1 MTRLLRR
8 SPVRE
13 RFLAVAALV
22 VVAACGSSEDAPG
35 EGGSAGDTG
44 TSLTIVVTP
53 DKGVPPKT
61 YTLTC
66 DPAGGDHPQP
76 PQACDAL
83 ADAGAEIFDPL
94 PNDAVCTLLYGGP
107 QTATVSGTYQGRVV
121 DADFN
126 REDGC
131 QTVRWD
137 TLGTTFFAVPML

>member
-1 MTRLLRR
+1 MTRPLRR

-13 RFLAVAALV
+13 RLLAVAALV
-22 VVAACGSSEDAPG
+22 ALAACGSSEDAPG
-35 EGGSAGDTG
+35 DGGSAGDTG

-53 DKGVPPKT
+53 DEGVTAKT

-83 ADAGAEIFDPL
+83 DEAGAEIFDPV
-94 PNDAVCTLLYGGP
+94 PSDAACTTLYGGP
-107 QTATVSGTYQGRVV
+107 QTATVTGTYRGRVV
-121 DADFN
+121 DTTFDRIN
-126 REDGC
+126 GC
-131 QTVRWD
+131 EIDRWE